1 MGKRGGQLVVATFAA
16 STGDSRLHADAQPH
30 DQRNDHEVGVA
41 AQTHARQR
49 GLAE

>member
-1 MGKRGGQLVVATFAA
+1 MGKRGSELFVAAFAA
-16 STGDSRLHADAQPH
+16 PAGHGRLHPDAQPH